1 MHSDVLPMG
10 GSWLGCLHRFHQGT
24 IDAGA
29 IGARLIASDGALQ
42 HDGFTFARRNDA
54 WAARSPLK
62 GVDARLLAS
71 DVAPKRA
78 SAVSGA
84 CLLVDRKK
92 FIDVGGLNVHYPCG
106 DYEDVDLCVRL
117 AQAGFTNWIL
127 PSATLHHLEGQSRSR
142 LLADAA
148 AGYNA
153 WLFSQRWGA
162 TLDAADAAK
171 GDA

>member
-1 MHSDVLPMG
+1 MG
-10 GSWLGCLHRFHQGT
+10 GGWLSSLHRFYQDT
-24 IDAGA
+24 VDAGA
-29 IGARLIASDGALQ
+29 IGARLIAPDGALQ
-42 HDGFTFARRNDA
+42 HDGFTLARRGGR

-62 GVDARLLAS
+62 GVNARLIAS
-71 DVAPKRA
+71 NLAPKRA
-78 SAVSGA
+78 PAVSAA
-84 CLLVDRKK
+84 CLLLERKK
-92 FIDVGGLNVHYPCG
+92 FIDVGGLCGQYPCG

-162 TLDAADAAK
+162 TLAAADAAK